1 MSIIEGTVD
10 LTKDLDRR
18 LTPFSRPGQGSPAGM
33 ARCHRARS
41 RLALRTS
48 R

>member
-18 LTPFSRPGQGSPAGM
+18 LTPFSRPGQGRKPSGHGAM
-33 ARCHRARS
+33 S
-41 RLALRTS
+41 
-48 R
+48 